1 MIPATSNHHTQ
12 QNTTTNDELEV
23 PKWLALQ
30 NTKHTATSSRG
41 LIISAN
47 KHDTTMDS
55 SEYSMDACV
64 WMHKQARIKHARAVH
79 RKQDGALLCHLMFF
93 FIVFDLFFSFQCAPL
108 ECSFGILRRSAKDA
122 FVHSVAERRRI
133 PKGAW
138 KGVTH
143 E

>member
-79 RKQDGALLCHLMFF
+79 RKQDGALFCHLMFCLLF
-93 FIVFDLFFSFQCAPL
+93 LIFFFSFQCAPL
-108 ECSFGILRRSAKDA
+108 ECSFGDPSALREGCICTLGRGASKDPQRSM
-122 FVHSVAERRRI
+122 ERCD
-133 PKGAW
+133 P
-138 KGVTH
+138 
-143 E
+143 